1 MSLERH
7 ARMARIFFI
16 ACLAVG
22 LVVAA
27 WALGNHLRAQQQ
39 PPPASAAE
47 SPRPAEPGASPPA
60 VETPTPAEAAIPAES
75 PPPAAGPAA
84 PGGQTRD
91 FDPRDDIRRSSGLY
105 GEITHVG
112 LRRFLVLITA
122 FVIGT
127 AGAAAFHL
135 GVYAGFIARESRPG
149 LLEFLHTEFMNR
161 TTVSAREKQVARLL
175 RTAFWCFGG
184 IVAVVFQAADADSL
198 VPIQA
203 FVLGASWPT
212 VVTQLM
218 SGRNSP
224 PPPQWANII
233 PATPPGPTPGG
244 PQGTAPQGA
253 GTGGGRAVEVIG

>member
-1 MSLERH
+1 MSLEHH
-7 ARMARIFFI
+7 ARIARIFII

-60 VETPTPAEAAIPAES
+60 VETPTPGEAATPAES
-75 PPPAAGPAA
+75 HPPAAG

-224 PPPQWANII
+224 PPPQPANIS
-233 PATPPGPTPGG
+233 PKTPPGPAGSVVPGI
-244 PQGTAPQGA
+244 PPDRA
-253 GTGGGRAVEVIG
+253 GSGGGRSVEVIG